1 MYFKLLK
8 IHCFFKDSPSSIMVQ
23 PNEQETKKRCQ
34 ETCVDESAYV
44 IVVSFMIVFESSWK
58 LGVRNEDWKKS
69 NATTVSKKCKNE
81 GTEN

>member
-1 MYFKLLK
+1 M
-8 IHCFFKDSPSSIMVQ
+8 
-23 PNEQETKKRCQ
+23 
-34 ETCVDESAYV
+34 DESAYV

-81 GTEN
+81 ETEN